1 MKKING
7 GATIKPDEGDDE
19 YSEEED
25 EKKTPD
31 LEKVAKK
38 ITRMNTMMSFKKEE
52 DKKEQED
59 LITEEEKVEG
69 GISYKDYKDLASFS
83 IGGQC
88 TIWLYNIVN
97 LLATVLQLAPSY
109 IIAAWV
115 NLEF

>member
-7 GATIKPDEGDDE
+7 GATVKPDEGDDE

-25 EKKTPD
+25 DKRAPN
-31 LEKVAKK
+31 LEMVAKK

-52 DKKEQED
+52 EKKEQED
-59 LITEEEKVEG
+59 LITEEERVEG
-69 GISYKDYKDLASFS
+69 GIGYKDYKDLASFS
-83 IGGQC
+83 LGQC
-88 TIWLYNIVN
+88 TIWLYNLVN
-97 LLATVLQLAPSY
+97 LMATVLQLAPSY